1 MGRIL
6 SISRIGAAVLL
17 LSVMA
22 TGSSSAQDAKASK
35 SVDVSDQYIK
45 EVKVDGG
52 DAGKPRRKTARS
64 IEPRVPDEVVVPEPG
79 TIALVALGI
88 AGLGLARRKK

>member
-6 SISRIGAAVLL
+6 SVSRIGAAVLL
-17 LSVMA
+17 LSVLG
-22 TGSSSAQDAKASK
+22 TGTASAEDANASK
-35 SVDVSDQYIK
+35 SVDVSNEYIK
-45 EVKVDGG
+45 DVPVDG
-52 DAGKPRRKTARS
+52 DDDSRPLRRTTRS

-88 AGLGLARRKK
+88 AGLGIARRKK